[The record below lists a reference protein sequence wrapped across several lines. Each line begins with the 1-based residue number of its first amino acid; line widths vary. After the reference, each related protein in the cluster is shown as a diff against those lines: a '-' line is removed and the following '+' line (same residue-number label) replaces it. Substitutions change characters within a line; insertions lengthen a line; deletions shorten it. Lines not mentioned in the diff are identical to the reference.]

1 MINGNDEEE
10 FLVAISVEDINNAI
24 SHNLQNYIHICDST
38 YQMKIESVAKD
49 IIETHRQKPII
60 LICGPSGSSKTTSA
74 IILRNILESMSFTT
88 HILSL
93 DNYFSTF
100 TKEQAKLA
108 RRGKIDL
115 EAPSRLDIT
124 FLNEELRKILNGT
137 TVNLYR
143 YNFKTDQRVPTGKT
157 LTRKLDDL
165 VIIEGIHSLNPE
177 VISIPKEKTFKIY
190 VDLEQIITCGNSVL
204 RSAVLRLIRRMI
216 RDKRYR
222 NRSIQDTFDM
232 FGRVEVGERKFIF
245 PYKKNADVVIDTF
258 IPYELSVFKEY
269 LKEDMEVL
277 KNHLGLTDIVKVLNT
292 VSDIDPDK
300 ISSTSVIREFI
311 GNSDFKYF

>member
-1 MINGNDEEE
+1 M
-10 FLVAISVEDINNAI
+10 AISVDDINKAI
-24 SHNLQNYIHICDST
+24 SHNLQDYIHICDST
-38 YQMKIESVAKD
+38 YRMKIESAAKE
-49 IIETHRQKPII
+49 IIEIHRQKPII

-74 IILRNILESMSFTT
+74 IILRGILESMSFTT

-100 TKEQAKLA
+100 TKEQVQLA
-108 RRGKIDL
+108 RKGKIDL
-115 EAPSRLDIT
+115 EAPSRLDIP
-124 FLNEELRKILNGT
+124 FLNGELQKILEGT
-137 TVNLYR
+137 TVKLYR
-143 YNFKTDQRVPTGKT
+143 YNFKIDQRVPTGKT

-165 VIIEGIHSLNPE
+165 VIIEGTHSLNPE

-190 VDLEQIITCGNSVL
+190 VNLEQDITCGNSLL
-204 RSAVLRLIRRMI
+204 RPAILRLIRRMI

-222 NRSIQDTFDM
+222 NRSIKDTFDM
-232 FGRVEVGERKFIF
+232 FGRVEIGERKFIF
-245 PYKKNADVVIDTF
+245 PYKKNADMVIDTF

-269 LKEDMEVL
+269 LKEDMDIL
-277 KNHLGLTDIVKVLNT
+277 KNHLGLTDIVKVLNA
-292 VSDIDPDK
+292 VSDIDPDE